1 MHSLSSYVNNF
12 SRVLK
17 TSGDDTIMK
26 TFYQYGDPMRLS
38 FSTKNNEQRTGEFY
52 RDSEGLLLKQ
62 HELNQ

>member
-1 MHSLSSYVNNF
+1 
-12 SRVLK
+12 
-17 TSGDDTIMK
+17 MK

-62 HELNQ
+62 HELNQWLTSEVIISLV